1 MLQPPVMTTVEG
13 NPDMALSDQL
23 SQLAARAKELEDR
36 AAAAHQKTKDDL
48 EQDVK
53 SARDSAQAQADSL
66 RTSAEARQGQIS
78 AWWDNLQRSW
88 NENIASI
95 RNAVDD
101 RKAEHD
107 VKAAQRKADQ
117 ADDDAAFA
125 IDYAYAAIEEA
136 EYAVLDAELA
146 HMEAD
151 DLVEANTVS

>member
-1 MLQPPVMTTVEG
+1 
-13 NPDMALSDQL
+13 MALSDQL

-36 AAAAHQKTKDDL
+36 AAASHQKAKGDL

-53 SARDSAQAQADSL
+53 TARDSAQAQAESL
-66 RTSAEARQGQIS
+66 RKSAETRQGQIS

-88 NENIASI
+88 NENISSI

-125 IDYAYAAIEEA
+125 VDYAYAAIEEA

-146 HMEAD
+146 RMEAD
-151 DLVEANTVS
+151 DLADADTAS

>member
-1 MLQPPVMTTVEG
+1 VSVQRGDPH
-13 NPDMALSDQL
+13 SDEL

-36 AAAAHQKTKDDL
+36 AATSRQKAKGDL

-53 SARDSAQAQADSL
+53 RARDSAQAQAESL
-66 RTSAEARQGQIS
+66 RQRAAARQGQIS

-88 NENIASI
+88 NENIAST
-95 RNAVDD
+95 RKAVDE

-125 IDYAYAAIEEA
+125 VEYAYTAIEEA
-136 EYAVLDAELA
+136 EYAVLDAQLA

-151 DLVEANTVS
+151 DLAEVNAAS